1 MMRLFRL
8 YGNILNSGFIALF
21 FVAFSIQLSAQK
33 DKTTLQERKAK
44 IEREISYTNQ
54 LLSETKKSK
63 QSNLNQLY
71 LINKK
76 INKREDLIR
85 EIGNEVTGIDRE
97 VIRLNDTIDKLSQTI
112 LDLKKEYA
120 QLIYNT
126 YKNRNAYDR
135 LMFIFSSRDFNQ
147 AYRRLKYMQQYSDYR
162 KNQAENILKAQHLL
176 WAKKAEYEKQKS
188 NKLVLIHNKEVEKQ
202 KLTTEQEEKNQTIK
216 GLTKQEKNLGRKLQE
231 NQAALRKLQLAIE
244 AVVAEEVRK
253 AKEEKA
259 RQAAANKAAAKPAG
273 NPATK
278 PATKTITDTKAKTA
292 PVVEPVSMSVTA
304 EEVNLSKDFAGNRG
318 RLPWPVDRGVVAV
331 SFGEHAHP
339 EFKNIKVK
347 NNGIDIATSAD
358 ARAKAVFPG
367 VVSSVISIVNLNYV
381 VIIRHG
387 DYLTVYSNLKSVTV
401 KKGDKVKIRQEIGT
415 LYTDP
420 EENKTI
426 LHFELWHNTYAQN
439 PEIWIAK

>member
-1 MMRLFRL
+1 MQLFSTYL
-8 YGNILNSGFIALF
+8 KTVAPGILLILMTALCNPL
-21 FVAFSIQLSAQK
+21 AAQK

-44 IEREISYTNQ
+44 IERDISYTNQ
-54 LLSETKKSK
+54 LLNETKKSK
-63 QSNLNQLY
+63 QTNLNQLY

-76 INKREDLIR
+76 ISKREDLIR

-112 LDLKKEYA
+112 AVLKEEYA
-120 QLIYNT
+120 QLVYNT

-162 KNQAENILKAQHLL
+162 KKQAKTILRTQHLL

-188 NKLVLIHNKEVEKQ
+188 SKLVLIHNQEAEKQ
-202 KLTTEQEEKNQTIK
+202 KLTLEQEEKNEAIR
-216 GLTKQEKNLGRKLQE
+216 GLSKQEKNLGRKLQE

-244 AVVAEEVRK
+244 AIVAEEVKK

-259 RQAAANKAAAKPAG
+259 RNAAIAANKSTAKPDAK
-273 NPATK
+273 T
-278 PATKTITDTKAKTA
+278 ATKTATNPAIPAN
-292 PVVEPVSMSVTA
+292 PVVEPLSMSGTA
-304 EEVNLSKDFAGNRG
+304 EEVSLSKDFAGNRG
-318 RLPWPVDRGVVAV
+318 KLPWPVDRGVVSV

-339 EFKNIKVK
+339 EFKNIKVR
-347 NNGIDIATSAD
+347 NNGIDIVTAAETQ
-358 ARAKAVFPG
+358 AKAVFPG

-387 DYLTVYSNLKSVTV
+387 DYLTVYSNLKDVSV
-401 KKGDKVKIRQEIGT
+401 KKGDKVKIRQELGS
-415 LYTDP
+415 LFTDP
-420 EENKTI
+420 EENKTM
-426 LHFELWHNTYAQN
+426 LHFELWHNTYAQD
-439 PEIWIAK
+439 PEIWISK

>member
-1 MMRLFRL
+1 MPSFLSFLR
-8 YGNILNSGFIALF
+8 ICSSGFYCLLF
-21 FVAFSIQLSAQK
+21 MAAINPLWAQK
-33 DKTTLQERKAK
+33 DKTSLQERKAR
-44 IEREISYTNQ
+44 IEKEITYTNQ
-54 LLSETKKSK
+54 LLNDTKKSK
-63 QSNLNQLY
+63 QTNLNQLY

-76 INKREDLIR
+76 ISKREDLIR
-85 EIGNEVTGIDRE
+85 EIGNEVSGIDKE
-97 VIRLNDTIDKLSQTI
+97 VIRLNDTIKKLAQSI
-112 LDLKKEYA
+112 RELKTEYA
-120 QLIYNT
+120 LLVYNT

-162 KNQAENILKAQHLL
+162 KNQAENIRKTQHLL

-188 NKLVLIHNKEVEKQ
+188 SKLVLIHSKEAEKQ
-202 KLTTEQEEKNQTIK
+202 KLTIEQEEKNQTIK
-216 GLTKQEKNLGRKLQE
+216 GLSKQEKNLVRKLQE

-259 RQAAANKAAAKPAG
+259 RKAAATKNAAKPDVKS
-273 NPATK
+273 T
-278 PATKTITDTKAKTA
+278 AKTA
-292 PVVEPVSMSVTA
+292 STAKSPVSSAIEPVSMSGTA
-304 EEVNLSKDFAGNRG
+304 EEVSLSKDFAGNRG

-339 EFKNIKVK
+339 EFKNIKVR
-347 NNGIDIATSAD
+347 NNGIDIATAAD

-387 DYLTVYSNLKSVTV
+387 DYLTVYSNLKNVAVT
-401 KKGDKVKIRQEIGT
+401 KGDKVKIRQELGT

-420 EENKTI
+420 EENKTM

-439 PEIWIAK
+439 PEIWITK